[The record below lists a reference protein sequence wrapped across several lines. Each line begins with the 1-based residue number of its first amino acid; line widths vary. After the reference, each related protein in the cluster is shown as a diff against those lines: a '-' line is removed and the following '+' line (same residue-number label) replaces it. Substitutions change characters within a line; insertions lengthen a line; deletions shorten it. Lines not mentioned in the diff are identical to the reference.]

1 MSEEL
6 HPQEVRARPRAVG
19 RDADAYEVWRP
30 ETAYPGERDRAQAL
44 GAALRERRHA
54 RQLTQRDLAREAAIS
69 ERHLQRLERG
79 ERLTRLS
86 TLERLVRALE
96 QDEAAAQALLEMLVD
111 TAGSAL
117 AAETDHPR
125 RVERRRERRQARVER
140 NQHEL
145 VSVARVP
152 LVSGDTLERRIT
164 DRPGAGNSRRKS
176 ISYVIVP
183 ADGVGDEVEIEP
195 TPDLLAAFRQL
206 PVRWSRPNG

>member
-1 MSEEL
+1 MSEQV

-30 ETAYPGERDRAQAL
+30 ETADPGERDRAQAL
-44 GAALRERRHA
+44 GAAVRERRQA
-54 RQLTQRDLAREAAIS
+54 RHLTQRDLAREAAIS

-79 ERLTRLS
+79 ERLTRRS
-86 TLERLVRALE
+86 TLERLARALE
-96 QDEAAAQALLEMLVD
+96 PDDAAAQALLEILVGV
-111 TAGSAL
+111 AANAL

-125 RVERRRERRQARVER
+125 RVERRRVRRQARVER

-145 VSVARVP
+145 MSVARVP
-152 LVSGDTLERRIT
+152 LVSGDTLERRIS
-164 DRPGAGNSRRKS
+164 DKPGAGNGRRKS

-183 ADGVGDEVEIEP
+183 DGAGDEVEIDP
-195 TPDLLAAFRQL
+195 TPDVLAAFRKV